1 MQHPPSTPERRALP
15 LKLDELPP
23 LRRET
28 FAARTDDLDRRVMM
42 GR

>member
-1 MQHPPSTPERRALP
+1 MQHPPSTPERPALP
-15 LKLDELPP
+15 LRLDDLPSP
-23 LRRET
+23 RLET